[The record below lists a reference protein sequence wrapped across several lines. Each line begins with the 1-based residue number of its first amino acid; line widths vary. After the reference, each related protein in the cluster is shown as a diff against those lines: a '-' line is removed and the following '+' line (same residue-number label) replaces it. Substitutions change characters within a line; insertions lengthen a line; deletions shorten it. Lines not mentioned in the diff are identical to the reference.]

1 MTKTAKRTIGILE
14 AGPVNPVLR
23 ERHGGH
29 GDFFRAWLGPRAP
42 DTAFPIWKAY
52 EGALPE
58 APESCDAYLVTGSR
72 FSTYDPLPW
81 IAPLKAFIREAAE
94 TRPVVGICFGHQ
106 IIAEAFGGRIEKSER
121 GWGIGVHRYRLL
133 EEQPWMSP
141 ALETIS
147 LIVSHQDQVVEPPP
161 EARVL
166 ASSEFCPI
174 AMMQIGENVL
184 TLQAHPEATV
194 AYSSELYAGR
204 RESLGAVATDAAI
217 ESLSLARDEEPVA
230 RWLLA
235 FLNRPHTSAAA

>member
-1 MTKTAKRTIGILE
+1 MSDAARRTIGILE
-14 AGPVNPVLR
+14 AGPVNPALR

-29 GDFFRAWLGPRAP
+29 GDFFRAWLRPRAP

-58 APESCDAYLVTGSR
+58 SPESCDAYIVTGSR

-81 IAPLKAFIREAAE
+81 IAPLKAFILAAVE

-106 IIAEAFGGRIEKSER
+106 VIAEAFGGRVEKSER

-133 EEQPWMSP
+133 EREPWMAP
-141 ALETIS
+141 PLENIS

-166 ASSEFCPI
+166 ATSEFCPI
-174 AMMQIGENVL
+174 AMMQIGDNVL

-204 RESLGAVATDAAI
+204 RECLGAAATDAAI
-217 ESLSLARDEEPVA
+217 ESLSLARDEDPVA

-235 FLNRPHTSAAA
+235 FLSRRHASAAA